1 VIFLSEPAR
10 EENRNQWLASFPITN
25 PNPVIEINAEGII
38 TFANPAALST
48 LKKLGLPPKPEFFL
62 PDDKEEILRW
72 LKESDEHHVYR
83 EVTLNNTWFSE
94 NIALNHELQVIRIY
108 AADITSRKRIEE
120 ELLRIY
126 DRTLTIL
133 DSISDSFIALDKDW
147 RFTYVN
153 RRAVEYS
160 AKDSKDV
167 LGKTIWEIFPS
178 IIGTPL
184 ETFYRNAM
192 TSRKPSVFK
201 NTSVVA
207 SGEKFELHAYPMEEG
222 LTIIGQNIT
231 ERERAEESLRESQ
244 ARTATILEGIA
255 DTFYSLD
262 DQWRFTMVNP
272 AAEKAPFGRPASEL
286 LGRVI
291 WDLYPNLKG
300 TQIHRYY
307 LKSAEKHTL
316 EHYEAQSP
324 LNSQWYEVFMQGRKG
339 GIDVYMRDITQRK
352 EAEDSLKKSE
362 EQLLRASE
370 LLEAVTKGTE
380 VIIAVQDPDFH
391 YLYFN
396 DAYKEEVKRLTG
408 KKITIGTSMIEVF
421 ADVPY
426 EKKRAINEWSRV
438 LNGENVNEK
447 IEFGNHGTDRKV
459 YHVLHTPIRDS
470 SGTITAAG
478 EVAFD
483 ITKQV
488 EMEDKLHETREYLDN
503 LITYAN
509 APIIVWDPQFRIT
522 LFNRASEYLTGR
534 KAKDVIGQDLQI
546 LLPEKYLTKAMDL
559 IKKTGEGERWESV
572 EIPILHKKGE
582 IKTVLWNSATIFETD
597 GKTIISTIA
606 QGQDITER
614 KKIESE
620 YRIRAAEYA
629 KMNVALEEEIL
640 QRKAADTNLKKTLSL
655 LHASLESTA
664 DGILVVDREG
674 TVTSHNQ
681 NFVTMWDI
689 PSEIVKTQDNQKI
702 ITYFQSQIRDPD
714 GFLANMNDLL
724 LHPSRESYDMIELND
739 GRIFERYSKPQKIG
753 KDVVGR
759 VWSFRDITERKRSEE
774 KLVASLKE
782 KEVLLREI
790 HHRVKNN
797 LQLITGLLDMTL
809 MRTQDETTTGILTDM
824 MLKIQTMAQIHTRLY
839 ESKQFGKIG
848 LTGQFRDQVAALS
861 NIYSHK
867 GHEISC
873 EIHAEEIF
881 LPVDQALPCAL
892 VMNEI
897 LSNSYKHAFK
907 GKKHGTIDVSAVQEN
922 GHIRITVKDDGIGIP
937 PDFDIG
943 HTNSLGMKL
952 IRTLVMHQLKGS
964 LRINSHHGTEMIVEF
979 PLHMTRT

>member
-1 VIFLSEPAR
+1 V
-10 EENRNQWLASFPITN
+10 TN
-25 PNPVIEINAEGII
+25 PNPVVEINAQGKI
-38 TFANPAALST
+38 TFANPATIST
-48 LKKLGLPPKPEFFL
+48 LIKLGFPPNPELFL
-62 PDDKEEILRW
+62 PDDVEDILR
-72 LKESDEHHVYR
+72 LLRETSETQAYR
-83 EVTLNNTWFSE
+83 EINLNNMYFSE
-94 NIALNHELQVIRIY
+94 NFALNHELQVIRIY
-108 AADITSRKRIEE
+108 TVDITERKRVEKD
-120 ELLRIY
+120 LKRAY
-126 DRTLTIL
+126 DHSTHIL
-133 DSISDSFIALDKDW
+133 ESISDSFISVDKDW
-147 RFTYVN
+147 RFIYIN
-153 RRAVEYS
+153 RKAIEYTEKS
-160 AKDSKDV
+160 PKDV

-178 IIGTPL
+178 IVGTPL
-184 ETFYRNAM
+184 ETFYRKAM
-192 TSRKPSVFK
+192 RSRKPGIFK

-231 ERERAEESLRESQ
+231 ERERAEEALRESQ

-324 LNSQWYEVFMQGRKG
+324 LNSQWYEVFMQGSKG

-352 EAEDSLKKSE
+352 EAEASLKKSE
-362 EQLLRASE
+362 EQLLRARE

-426 EKKRAINEWSRV
+426 EQKRAINEWSRV
-438 LNGENVNEK
+438 LNGENINEK
-447 IEFGNHGTDRKV
+447 IEFGNHGPNRKV

-470 SGTITAAG
+470 SGAITGAG

-488 EMEDKLHETREYLDN
+488 EMEDKFHETREYLDN

-522 LFNRASEYLTGR
+522 LFNVASELLTGR

-582 IKTVLWNSATIFETD
+582 IRTVLWNSATIFETD

-640 QRKAADTNLKKTLSL
+640 QRKVADTNLKKTLSL
-655 LHASLESTA
+655 LNASLESTA

-674 TVTSHNQ
+674 TVTSHNL
-681 NFVTMWDI
+681 NFVTMWNI
-689 PSEIVKTQDNQKI
+689 PSDIVTTQDNQKI
-702 ITYFQSQIRDPD
+702 ISYFQSQIRDPD

-797 LQLITGLLDMTL
+797 LQLITGLLDMTR

-907 GKKHGTIDVSAVQEN
+907 GKKHGTIDVTAVQEN

-952 IRTLVMHQLKGS
+952 IRTLVKHQLKGS
-964 LRINSHHGTEMIVEF
+964 LHINSHHGTEMIVEF

>member
-1 VIFLSEPAR
+1 M
-10 EENRNQWLASFPITN
+10 TN
-25 PNPVIEINAEGII
+25 PNPVVEINAEGKI
-38 TFANPAALST
+38 TFANPATYST
-48 LKKLGLPPKPEFFL
+48 LTSLGFPPNPELFL
-62 PDDKEEILRW
+62 PDDVEDILR
-72 LKESDEHHVYR
+72 LLRETSETQAYR
-83 EVTLNNTWFSE
+83 EINLNNMYFSE
-94 NIALNHELQVIRIY
+94 NFALNHELQVIRIY
-108 AADITSRKRIEE
+108 TVDITERKRVEKD
-120 ELLRIY
+120 LKRAY
-126 DRTLTIL
+126 DHSTHIL
-133 DSISDSFIALDKDW
+133 ESISDSFISVDKDW
-147 RFTYVN
+147 RFIYIN
-153 RRAVEYS
+153 RKAIEYTEKS
-160 AKDSKDV
+160 PKDV

-178 IIGTPL
+178 IVGTPL
-184 ETFYRNAM
+184 ETFYRKAM
-192 TSRKPSVFK
+192 RSRKPGIFK

-231 ERERAEESLRESQ
+231 ERERAEEALRESQ

-324 LNSQWYEVFMQGRKG
+324 LNSQWYEVFMQGSKG

-352 EAEDSLKKSE
+352 EAEASLKKSE
-362 EQLLRASE
+362 EQLLRARE

-426 EKKRAINEWSRV
+426 EQKRAINEWSRV
-438 LNGENVNEK
+438 LNGENINEK
-447 IEFGNHGTDRKV
+447 IEFGNHGPNRKV

-470 SGTITAAG
+470 SGAITGAG

-488 EMEDKLHETREYLDN
+488 EMEDKFHETREYLDN

-522 LFNRASEYLTGR
+522 LFNVASELLTGR

-582 IKTVLWNSATIFETD
+582 IRTVLWNSATIFETD

-640 QRKAADTNLKKTLSL
+640 QRKVADTNLKKTLSL
-655 LHASLESTA
+655 LNASLESTA

-674 TVTSHNQ
+674 TVTSHNL
-681 NFVTMWDI
+681 NFVTMWNI
-689 PSEIVKTQDNQKI
+689 PSDIVTTQDNQKI
-702 ITYFQSQIRDPD
+702 ISYFQSQIRDPD

-724 LHPSRESYDMIELND
+724 LHPSRESYDMIELHD

-797 LQLITGLLDMTL
+797 LQLITGLLDMTR

-907 GKKHGTIDVSAVQEN
+907 GKKHGTIDVTAVQEN

-952 IRTLVMHQLKGS
+952 IRTLVKHQLKGS
-964 LRINSHHGTEMIVEF
+964 LHINSHHGTEMIVEF